1 MKYLI
6 LFLIPLS
13 INAKTIKDGDTEYK
27 CNPVKTCDQKLK
39 TAYAEIARL
48 KKQVKVVYVDRTVEK
63 IVEKTVIKKH
73 LVSVSAINSVD
84 SIEANKSGNTATALA
99 QSAYKP
105 LITYQYQTN
114 SGITPLIGLT
124 FSFQPRLMLGLGYE
138 FN

>member
-6 LFLIPLS
+6 LLLIPLS
-13 INAKTIKDGDTEYK
+13 INAKTIKEGDTEYQ

-73 LVSVSAINSVD
+73 IVSLSAVD
-84 SIEANKSGNTATALA
+84 SITLVEAKSNGNTGLALA
-99 QSAYKP
+99 ESSYSP
-105 LITYQYQTN
+105 LLTYQYQTD
-114 SGITPLIGLT
+114 SGITPLVGL
-124 FSFQPRLMLGLGYE
+124 SFGNKLKPVFGLGYK
-138 FN
+138 F